1 MGFLR
6 RLIKKAQTDEFG
18 FYSFAEEIAL
28 NAPQKKMRGD
38 DARRMFL
45 NKGVKKKELE
55 DLGLDDLFNQ
65 DRVTQD
71 EILQTIDENRI
82 EFEALEYKGSAPA
95 NRGFT
100 QETLSFEEAHMAPTV
115 TLEDGT
121 VLRYYPYTQ
130 SRDGRFGEF
139 RPEGPPREGV
149 PTGVLD
155 TVGDTTNFQFIEEI
169 YDGLPVFEEGS
180 TTEIGRVKKQFDEES
195 AGITEILEDED
206 MLRDVLNEAILR
218 DPDMKDYMLD
228 EKNEKIREFFYAD
241 RPFETL
247 DFIDRKILRETVYDH
262 QELAY
267 KDDPIEKITIMLDG
281 NPTPY
286 SLVGNENIGYS
297 LPGTSDPRLLNDPSA
312 NPVAFSAN
320 EAEVSLSS
328 LLELYEDITD
338 GAEGN
343 LRWADRTLPGGDNAV
358 ETVFQLK
365 LPELRFSEDIHY
377 PDATNQVFH
386 VRTKD
391 RVDDKGNL
399 ILYVEEF
406 QSDWGQKAR
415 ERGLKDPETIEYA
428 EAKAK
433 EELDQ
438 LLDFVP
444 FLERAYEKNPRL
456 PRFVDQIRRSLVEP
470 YNISGRIEGTLEIS
484 PEGSAKFG
492 IRTKSIDRL
501 KSALG
506 DFKDDVDEEVRQLR
520 REIITRSFSL
530 EEKQAALKKIYAGAF
545 RLGQREQNFYLPEA
559 LKYRLLQIDTAS
571 KDGPFD
577 GNRES
582 AAKIISDYVDEEDLF
597 SLDQKLGEFGAVASP
612 TGFNVPGAAEFN
624 RESYKRLLA
633 RLKAE
638 SYGEI
643 NRRLRELAERKIA
656 RNALAPLGLPPDTMQ
671 RLGRAVKNFGV
682 DEKAKTGAKMASP
695 YSTFIERA
703 PFITDSE
710 GWNTLGVKY
719 IFSRAAREG
728 YDGVAFAPGEV
739 HEKRWKRPGLIDAYN
754 QTIPFAISKAFS
766 PVEST
771 LKKPKDKTITVSGE
785 PGSDEAGDYTS
796 RVYLL
801 NEKTKDGKT
810 IDDKAKSRRGMY
822 TIPPAGILAL
832 SLTPSEEAEA
842 QEQKRQSQEL
852 QRTFPDPEVRESAGI
867 LGALRG
873 AGEVAYEGLS
883 DLLIEPF
890 VGMSGAELAFESGA
904 TPQEAEAAKRR
915 AMRLVDFETTS
926 PTGLR
931 YKEAVKS
938 GLGDLGEYLMSEGER
953 GRTRSGMT
961 LPPSRDA
968 LQLLFQEVIDPAAEA
983 VTEGALGIL
992 GLDPR
997 DTEEMQRVRQEAAR
1011 PVIEAIQPI

>member
-1 MGFLR
+1 VGFLR

-28 NAPQKKMRGD
+28 NAPQKKMRGE

-45 NKGVKKKELE
+45 NKGVKQTELE
-55 DLGLDDLFNQ
+55 DLGLDELFNQ

-82 EFEALEYKGSAPA
+82 EFEALEYKDSAPA
-95 NRGFT
+95 NRSFT
-100 QETLSFEEAHMAPTV
+100 RETLSFEEAHMTPTV

-121 VLRYYPYTQ
+121 VLRYYPYAQ

-180 TTEIGRVKKQFDEES
+180 TTEIGRVKKRFDEES

-206 MLRDVLNEAILR
+206 LAREA
-218 DPDMKDYMLD
+218 
-228 EKNEKIREFFYAD
+228 
-241 RPFETL
+241 L
-247 DFIDRKILRETVYDH
+247 DFAYNRDEDTVSYIMDDNNDSINDFLFEGAGFEVLDKTDRKILRDAVYFVQRDSY
-262 QELAY
+262 L
-267 KDDPIEKITIMLDG
+267 DDPIEKITITLDG

-286 SLVGNENIGYS
+286 SLVGNEDMGYS
-297 LPGTSDPRLLNDPSA
+297 LPGTSDPRLLNDPST

-320 EAEVSLSS
+320 EAEVSLSG
-328 LLELYEDITD
+328 LLEQYENITD
-338 GAEGN
+338 GAQGN

-377 PDATNQVFH
+377 PAATNQVFH

-406 QSDWGQKAR
+406 QSDWGQRAR
-415 ERGLKDPETIEYA
+415 KYGLKDPETIEYA

-438 LLDFVP
+438 LLDFLP
-444 FLERAYEKNPRL
+444 FLERAYEKNPRQ

-470 YNISGRIEGTLEIS
+470 YNISGRRDGTVEVA

-506 DFKDDVDEEVRQLR
+506 DYKDDVDEAVRQAR
-520 REIITRSFSL
+520 RDIITGSFSL
-530 EEKQAALKKIYAGAF
+530 EEKQAALKNIYLEAYQQ
-545 RLGQREQNFYLPEA
+545 GQRAQNFYLPEA
-559 LKYRLLQIDTAS
+559 LKYELYR
-571 KDGPFD
+571 GPEEL
-577 GNRES
+577 GVYPTS
-582 AAKIISDYVDEEDLF
+582 AAKIISDYVDQEDLI
-597 SLDQKLGEFGAVASP
+597 SLDQKLGEFGAALATP
-612 TGFNVPGAAEFN
+612 TGFNVQAAADFN
-624 RESYKRLLA
+624 RESFKRLLA
-633 RLKAE
+633 RFKAE
-638 SYGEI
+638 SYGEV
-643 NRRLRELAERKIA
+643 NRRLRELAERDIA
-656 RNALAPLGLPPDTMQ
+656 QNTLVPMGLTPDIMQ
-671 RLGRAVKNFGV
+671 RLDKAVKNFEV

-695 YSTFIERA
+695 YSSFIERA

-728 YDGVAFAPGEV
+728 YDGVAFAPGEL
-739 HEKRWKRPGLIDAYN
+739 HAKRWNKPGLIDAYN
-754 QTIPFAISKAFS
+754 KTIPFAISKAFI

-810 IDDKAKSRRGMY
+810 IDDKAKSRRSMY

-832 SLTPSEEAEA
+832 SLTPSEKAEAEEQGRKA
-842 QEQKRQSQEL
+842 QELE
-852 QRTFPDPEVRESAGI
+852 RTFPDPQVQESAGI

-890 VGMSGAELAFESGA
+890 VGMSGAELAFELGA
-904 TPQEAEAAKRR
+904 TPEEAEAAKER
-915 AMRLVDFETTS
+915 ARRLVDFETTS

-938 GLGDLGEYLMSEGER
+938 GLGNLGEYLMSEGEPR
-953 GRTRSGMT
+953 MLRTGVMSDPIRS
-961 LPPSRDA
+961 PA
-968 LQLLFQEVIDPAAEA
+968 QVLFQEVLDPAAEA

-992 GLDPR
+992 SLDPR
-997 DTEEMQRVRQEAAR
+997 DTEEMQKVRQEAAR